1 MKVKINEKLTRK
13 AIFKHILKAF
23 LVIFGTF
30 IVAFGAAVFL
40 VPFNIVSGG
49 LSGLGI
55 VLSKYIPIDVDIIVT
70 IFTCALFFLGLIF
83 LGLKFSVNTLISS
96 IVYPIIFS
104 IILRTGISE
113 YILNL
118 LINDGM
124 SVTNSGGVVE
134 IINLELLQP
143 GRLII
148 IGLVGGAL
156 TGIGCGI
163 TFIGGGSTGGLDIL
177 AFILNKFTGIK
188 TSNCALIFDVSIV
201 LTGIIIQL
209 VENSSY
215 GFLASLIGIFSAV
228 LCSLMIE
235 FVYVRQ
241 SGAYFA
247 DVITDKPK
255 VLRDRV
261 IKDLDRSV
269 TVYNVKGGYSDEDR
283 ICVRIIFARNELI
296 NVKDLVAEVDS
307 KAFMIIGECSTVAG
321 EGFSKLHSSKDNS
334 IKKIKKFAEDKKENE
349 EGKNDE
355 PK

>member
-1 MKVKINEKLTRK
+1 MISPYEPNSECTYEVDTDYALLVDKAKEISENAYAPYSNFKV
-13 AIFKHILKAF
+13 
-23 LVIFGTF
+23 
-30 IVAFGAAVFL
+30 GAA
-40 VPFNIVSGG
+40 
-49 LSGLGI
+49 
-55 VLSKYIPIDVDIIVT
+55 
-70 IFTCALFFLGLIF
+70 
-83 LGLKFSVNTLISS
+83 
-96 IVYPIIFS
+96 
-104 IILRTGISE
+104 
-113 YILNL
+113 
-118 LINDGM
+118 
-124 SVTNSGGVVE
+124 
-134 IINLELLQP
+134 
-143 GRLII
+143 
-148 IGLVGGAL
+148 
-156 TGIGCGI
+156 
-163 TFIGGGSTGGLDIL
+163 IL
-177 AFILNKFTGIK
+177 AESG
-188 TSNCALIFDVSIV
+188 SIYQ
-201 LTGIIIQL
+201 GANI
-209 VENSSY
+209 ENSSY

-334 IKKIKKFAEDKKENE
+334 IKKIKKFAEDNKENE

-355 PK
+355 PN